1 MIEDARGR
9 IDPFDLEEEQE
20 LNEEE
25 LEHYKGLLLT
35 ERSKIVDRLQ
45 RHMGDALEDDSGPGD
60 EVDMANRQVDRQFQ
74 MKIADK
80 ERKLLSQI
88 DRALAKFSA
97 GDYGICEGS
106 GDVIRRKR
114 LQMRPWTRY
123 SIQYKEQLERQK
135 RKH

>member
-1 MIEDARGR
+1 MEDAQGR
-9 IDPFDLEEEQE
+9 IDPFDLEDETE
-20 LNEEE
+20 LTAKE
-25 LEHYKGLLLT
+25 LGHYKGLLLA
-35 ERSKIVDRLQ
+35 ERTKIVDRLQ
-45 RHMGDALEDDSGPGD
+45 RHMGDALEEDSGPGD
-60 EVDMANRQVDRQFQ
+60 EVDMANRQVDRQYQ

-88 DRALAKFSA
+88 DRALGKFIS

-106 GDVIRRKR
+106 GEVIRRKR

-123 SIQYKEQLERQK
+123 SIQHKEQLERQK